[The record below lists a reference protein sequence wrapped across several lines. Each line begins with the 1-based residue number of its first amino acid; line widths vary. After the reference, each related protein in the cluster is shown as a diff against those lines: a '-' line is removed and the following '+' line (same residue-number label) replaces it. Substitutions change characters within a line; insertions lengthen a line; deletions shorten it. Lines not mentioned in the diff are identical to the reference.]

1 MRYCFWDALRDEN
14 NPGPYR
20 ALTRRVTVWEGA
32 EKQRYIL
39 RAEHVTRLW
48 MGLAVGIGL
57 AGCSGTPPFGGDAV
71 DQGGADTDAGN
82 VYLDEQNTFL
92 SLNNISYDPG
102 SDTLTLNNIPFDD
115 PDNAYE
121 RIGTEQFNN
130 GFDAYQSAPAAGTNE
145 IQYFAVFRRSDSGL
159 TQVAAAGTT
168 AYLDFGYGG
177 AGAQRL
183 GATPSLPAN
192 GIYSYS
198 GEYAGVR
205 TSLNAGVNGENVVN
219 YVTGD
224 VELAVD
230 FDDFDDTGTI
240 GGFVTNRALYN
251 DAGQPIGALDGFI
264 SLQDTTIDFATATTV
279 TADASEVVG
288 GNIVRSGSWEGVL
301 AGPGG
306 TEVAG
311 ILFVEGATGN
321 ANNGIREVGG
331 FIAER

>member
-1 MRYCFWDALRDEN
+1 
-14 NPGPYR
+14 
-20 ALTRRVTVWEGA
+20 
-32 EKQRYIL
+32 
-39 RAEHVTRLW
+39 
-48 MGLAVGIGL
+48 MGLALGIGL
-57 AGCSGTPPFGGDAV
+57 AGCGGTPPFGGDAV
-71 DQGGADTDAGN
+71 DDGGADDGVGN
-82 VYLDEQNTFL
+82 VYLDEQGEFL
-92 SLNNISYDPG
+92 TLNNIAYDPD

-121 RIGTEQFNN
+121 RIRTEKFTN
-130 GFDAYQSAPAAGTNE
+130 GFDAYQSAPALGTNE

-168 AYLDFGYGG
+168 AYIEFGYGG

-183 GATPSLPAN
+183 GGGTPTLPNN

-205 TSLNAGVNGENVVN
+205 TNLNAGPSGENVVT

-264 SLQDTTIDFATATTV
+264 SLQDSTIDFTTATVV
-279 TADASEVVG
+279 TANASEVVG
-288 GNIVRSGSWEGVL
+288 GDVVRSGNWEGVL

-306 TEVAG
+306 SEVAG

-321 ANNGIREVGG
+321 NNNGIREVGG